1 MNYNKSHNFLTLPI
15 FVLVPISKK
24 ELIMSKIGGGG
35 ENKIRDFILAKHI
48 SGAVDGEGLEKVGF
62 PW

>member
-1 MNYNKSHNFLTLPI
+1 M
-15 FVLVPISKK
+15 
-24 ELIMSKIGGGG
+24 GGG
-35 ENKIRDFILAKHI
+35 EGVNKIRDFILAKHI

>member
-24 ELIMSKIGGGG
+24 ELIMSKIGGGEG
-35 ENKIRDFILAKHI
+35 KIKFGILFWQNTYQVQSMERD
-48 SGAVDGEGLEKVGF
+48 
-62 PW
+62 